1 MTGKPIYKNV
11 VVNGLVLDK
20 NGEKMSKS
28 KGNTIE
34 PLSVLN
40 EYGVDVV
47 RWYLISNSSPWD
59 DMKFSYEGL
68 KETRNKV
75 FGTLENVYRFFAAY
89 ANIDGFKLQ
98 DFYEK
103 DGKSLVEFHLLRSES
118 GN

>member
-1 MTGKPIYKNV
+1 
-11 VVNGLVLDK
+11 
-20 NGEKMSKS
+20 MSKS

-75 FGTLENVYRFFAAY
+75 LAPLKTFIVF
-89 ANIDGFKLQ
+89 
-98 DFYEK
+98 
-103 DGKSLVEFHLLRSES
+103 LLRMQI
-118 GN
+118 